1 MTSKEAKYHL
11 EQAYWLTRR
20 IESKLMQRD
29 TIRTLAEKVTPV
41 ISDMPK
47 GGRTS
52 SRVEEMAVKI
62 ADIESLIDLDITQL
76 LILQKELYKEI
87 NSLPDPEAVTILEM
101 RYLGHNTW
109 EEIAECIHTS
119 LRNVHNMHGRALQL
133 FAETYSKL

>member
-1 MTSKEAKYHL
+1 MTSSEAKHHL
-11 EQAYWLTRR
+11 EQSYWITRR
-20 IESKLMQRD
+20 IESKLIQRD
-29 TIRTLAEKVTPV
+29 TMRTLAEKVTPALP
-41 ISDMPK
+41 DMPK

-62 ADIESLIDLDITQL
+62 ADIESLINSDITQL

-87 NSLPDPEAVTILEM
+87 NSLSDPEAVTILEM

-133 FAETYSKL
+133 FAEAYGGR